1 MADWKKV
8 AVSGSDVSQF
18 NNDSGYI
25 TSATANHAFA
35 TASFNGTN
43 LVANSTD
50 GTLNFTSGS
59 GGQLGILITANAG
72 TDTLDFSLGANSV
85 KNAAL
90 VNDKVTLGTTDV
102 VLGAAGTTTIVGL
115 TSVTSTG
122 FTGSLSATS
131 VLADGVTAT
140 TQTPG
145 DNSTKV
151 ATTAY
156 VDTVATAADLDLVG
170 DGSTST
176 AVDLDSQTL
185 TFTGN
190 DGLQLSASAQTIT
203 ATIADLG
210 IANAKLANSTI
221 SGKQLGTQLDN
232 LTVDNATLNLNTGT
246 TYNGAAARTISIKDG
261 GVDTDAIADSLGT
274 IGVNSFTGSFS
285 GSFTGDVDINLADLT
300 AGDGLSGTAYDGN
313 IARDFTVQADGSTL
327 TVGAGGVKVADDGIT
342 ATQINGSV
350 AGDGLIG
357 AGGDPLIV
365 RADTTTGGSTVPV
378 AVSANGVGLDLTTI
392 DGTGISIQG
401 GELIIDFT
409 EADLTGLTAAGP
421 DQLSISS
428 LSSVIASD
436 GNNRVITS
444 DGDGTLTAE
453 PNFTFDGNL
462 LTVTGNELITG
473 NLVVQGT
480 ASFQHNEE
488 LQIADRF
495 ILMASGSTTVGD
507 GGIVVQ
513 QATQN
518 IGELFAYDSSTTRWA
533 LDSAFD
539 ASNTAFTPEAFMA
552 AVVEGTGTDPDAAP
566 ARYDKKG
573 NIFVGTDEGIWIY
586 S

>member
-25 TSATANHAFA
+25 TSATSNHAFA

-43 LVANSTD
+43 LVANSTG

-59 GGQLGILITANAG
+59 GGEAGLKITATAG

-85 KNAAL
+85 PNAAL
-90 VNDKVTLGTTDV
+90 ANKGVTVGTTLIN
-102 VLGAAGTTTIVGL
+102 LGSDATIIAGL

-122 FTGSLSATS
+122 FTGSLSSTS
-131 VLADGVTAT
+131 TLANGVTAT
-140 TQTPG
+140 TQTSG

-151 ATTAY
+151 ATTAF
-156 VDTVATAADLDLVG
+156 VAAAATAADLDLAG
-170 DGSTST
+170 DGSTTT

-185 TFTGN
+185 TFTGQ

-203 ATIADLG
+203 ATIADGG

-221 SGKQLGTQLDN
+221 SGKALGTQLDN
-232 LTVDNATLNLNTGT
+232 LIVDNATLNLNTGT

-300 AGDGLSGTAYDGN
+300 AGNGLSGTAYDGN
-313 IARDFTVQADGSTL
+313 IARDFEVKADGSTL

-342 ATQINGSV
+342 ETQINGSV
-350 AGDGLIG
+350 AGNGLNG
-357 AGGDPLIV
+357 AGGDPLAV
-365 RADTTTGGSTVPV
+365 QADTTTGGSTVPV
-378 AVSANGVGLDLTTI
+378 AVSGNGVGLDLTTI
-392 DGTGISIQG
+392 DGTGISTSG

-428 LSSVIASD
+428 LSSVIGSD
-436 GNNRVITS
+436 GNDRVITS
-444 DGDGTLTAE
+444 KGDGTLIAE
-453 PNFTFDGNL
+453 PNFTFDGSL

-473 NLVVQGT
+473 NLIVQGT

-513 QATQN
+513 QTTQN

-533 LDSAFD
+533 LDSAFN

-552 AVVEGTGTDPDAAP
+552 AVVEGADDDPDNAP

-573 NIFVGTDEGIWIY
+573 NIFVGATEGEIWIY
-586 S
+586 G

>member
-8 AVSGSDVSQF
+8 AVSGSDISQF

-43 LVANSTD
+43 LVANSSD

-59 GGQLGILITANAG
+59 GGTNGILITATAG
-72 TDTLDFSLGANSV
+72 TDTLDFSLGADSV
-85 KNAAL
+85 PNAAL
-90 VNDKVTLGTTDV
+90 VNDKITLGTTDV
-102 VLGAAGTTTIVGL
+102 VLGAAGTTTITGL

-122 FTGSLSATS
+122 FTGTLSSTS
-131 VLADGVTAT
+131 TLADGVTAT

-185 TFTGN
+185 TFTGQ

-203 ATIADLG
+203 ATIADGG

-285 GSFTGDVDINLADLT
+285 GSFTGDVDINLDDLT
-300 AGDGLSGTAYDGN
+300 DGNGISNFTYDGN
-313 IARDFTVQADGSTL
+313 APASVSVQ
-327 TVGAGGVKVADDGIT
+327 
-342 ATQINGSV
+342 
-350 AGDGLIG
+350 
-357 AGGDPLIV
+357 
-365 RADTTTGGSTVPV
+365 ADTTTGGSTVPV

-392 DGTGISIQG
+392 DGTGISTSG

-473 NLVVQGT
+473 NLIVQGT

-533 LDSAFD
+533 LDSAFN

>member
-8 AVSGSDVSQF
+8 AVSGSDISQF

-25 TSATANHAFA
+25 TSATSNHAFA

-90 VNDKVTLGTTDV
+90 LNDSVTIGSTEIN
-102 VLGAAGTTTIVGL
+102 LGATATTITGL

-122 FTGSLSATS
+122 FTGTLSATS

-140 TQTPG
+140 TQTAG
-145 DNSTKV
+145 DSSTKV
-151 ATTAY
+151 ATTAF
-156 VDTVATAADLDLVG
+156 VAAAATAADLDLVG
-170 DGSTST
+170 DGSTTT

-185 TFTGN
+185 TFAGQ

-203 ATIADLG
+203 ATIANGG

-221 SGKQLGTQLDN
+221 SGKALGTQLDN
-232 LTVDNATLNLNTGT
+232 LIVDNATLNLNTGT

-261 GVDTDAIADSLGT
+261 GVDTAAIADSLGT
-274 IGVNSFTGSFS
+274 LGVNQFTGSFS

-300 AGDGLSGTAYDGN
+300 DGFGISNFTYDGN
-313 IARDFTVQADGSTL
+313 APASVSVQADS
-327 TVGAGGVKVADDGIT
+327 
-342 ATQINGSV
+342 
-350 AGDGLIG
+350 
-357 AGGDPLIV
+357 
-365 RADTTTGGSTVPV
+365 TTGGNTVPV
-378 AVSANGVGLDLTTI
+378 AVSSNGVGLDLSTI
-392 DGTGISIQG
+392 DGTGISVFG
-401 GELIIDFT
+401 SELRIDFRQ
-409 EADLTGLTAAGP
+409 ADLTGLTAAGP

-428 LSSVIASD
+428 LSTVIATD
-436 GNNRVITS
+436 GANRILTS

-453 PNFTFDGNL
+453 PNFTFNGTDL
-462 LTVTGNELITG
+462 LVTGNERITG
-473 NLVVQGT
+473 NLVVEGT
-480 ASFQHNEE
+480 ASFQNQEN
-488 LQIADRF
+488 LQVADRF
-495 ILMASGSTTVGD
+495 ILMASGSATAGD

-513 QATQN
+513 QGTQDV
-518 IGELFAYDSSTTRWA
+518 GELFGFDANLTRWA
-533 LDSAFD
+533 ITSSFD
-539 ASNTAFTPEAFMA
+539 ASLSTFVPDAFMA
-552 AVVEGTGTDPDAAP
+552 TAIEGAGIDPDATP

-573 NIFVGTDEGIWIY
+573 NIFVGTDQGIWIY

>member
-8 AVSGSDVSQF
+8 AVSGSDISQF

-43 LVANSTD
+43 LVANSSD

-59 GGQLGILITANAG
+59 GGTNGILITATAG
-72 TDTLDFSLGANSV
+72 TDTLDFSLGADSV
-85 KNAAL
+85 PNAAL
-90 VNDKVTLGTTDV
+90 VNDKITLGTNDV
-102 VLGAAGTTTIVGL
+102 VLGAAGTNKITGL

-122 FTGSLSATS
+122 FTGTLSSTS
-131 VLADGVTAT
+131 TLADGVTAT

-185 TFTGN
+185 TFTGQ

-203 ATIADLG
+203 ATIADGG

-285 GSFTGDVDINLADLT
+285 GSFTGDVDINLDDLT
-300 AGDGLSGTAYDGN
+300 DGNGISNFTYDGN
-313 IARDFTVQADGSTL
+313 TPASVSVQ
-327 TVGAGGVKVADDGIT
+327 
-342 ATQINGSV
+342 
-350 AGDGLIG
+350 
-357 AGGDPLIV
+357 
-365 RADTTTGGSTVPV
+365 ADTTTGGSTVPV

-392 DGTGISIQG
+392 DGTGISTSG

-473 NLVVQGT
+473 NLIVQGT

-533 LDSAFD
+533 LDSAFN

>member
-8 AVSGSDVSQF
+8 AVSGSDISQF

-25 TSATANHAFA
+25 TSATSNHAFA

-90 VNDKVTLGTTDV
+90 LNDSVTIGSTEIN
-102 VLGAAGTTTIVGL
+102 LGATATTITGL

-122 FTGSLSATS
+122 FTGTLSATS

-140 TQTPG
+140 TQTAG
-145 DNSTKV
+145 DSSTKV
-151 ATTAY
+151 ATTAF
-156 VDTVATAADLDLVG
+156 VAAAATAADLDLVG
-170 DGSTST
+170 DGSTTT

-185 TFTGN
+185 TFAGQ

-203 ATIADLG
+203 ATIANGG

-221 SGKQLGTQLDN
+221 SGKALGTQLDN
-232 LTVDNATLNLNTGT
+232 LIVDNATLNLNTGT

-261 GVDTDAIADSLGT
+261 GVDTAAIADSLGT
-274 IGVNSFTGSFS
+274 LGVNQFTGSFR

-300 AGDGLSGTAYDGN
+300 DGFGISNFTYDGN
-313 IARDFTVQADGSTL
+313 APASVSVQADS
-327 TVGAGGVKVADDGIT
+327 
-342 ATQINGSV
+342 
-350 AGDGLIG
+350 
-357 AGGDPLIV
+357 
-365 RADTTTGGSTVPV
+365 TTGGNTVPV
-378 AVSANGVGLDLTTI
+378 AVSSNGVGLDLSTI
-392 DGTGISIQG
+392 DGTGISVFES
-401 GELIIDFT
+401 ELRIDFRQ
-409 EADLTGLTAAGP
+409 ADLTGLTAAGP

-428 LSSVIASD
+428 LSTVIATD
-436 GNNRVITS
+436 GANRILTS

-453 PNFTFDGNL
+453 PNFTFNGTDL
-462 LTVTGNELITG
+462 LVTGNERITG
-473 NLVVQGT
+473 NLVVEGT
-480 ASFQHNEE
+480 ASFQNQEN
-488 LQIADRF
+488 LQVADRF
-495 ILMASGSTTVGD
+495 ILMASGSATAGD

-513 QATQN
+513 QGTQDV
-518 IGELFAYDSSTTRWA
+518 GELFGFDANLTRWA
-533 LDSAFD
+533 ITSSFD
-539 ASNTAFTPEAFMA
+539 ASLSTFVPDAFMA
-552 AVVEGTGTDPDAAP
+552 TAIEGAGIDPDATP

-573 NIFVGTDEGIWIY
+573 NIFVGTDQGIWIY

>member
-8 AVSGSDVSQF
+8 AVSGSDISQF

-43 LVANSTD
+43 LVANSTG

-72 TDTLDFSLGANSV
+72 TDTLDFSLGADSV

-102 VLGAAGTTTIVGL
+102 VLGAAGTTNIAGL
-115 TSVTSTG
+115 ISVTSQG
-122 FTGSLSATS
+122 FTGSLSSTS
-131 VLADGVTAT
+131 VLADGVVAT
-140 TQTPG
+140 TQTTG

-156 VDTVATAADLDLVG
+156 VDAVATAADLDLVG
-170 DGSTST
+170 DGSTTT

-185 TFTGN
+185 TFAGQ

-203 ATIADLG
+203 ATIANNG

-221 SGKQLGTQLDN
+221 SGKALGTNLDS

-300 AGDGLSGTAYDGN
+300 DGFGISDFTYDGN
-313 IARDFTVQADGSTL
+313 APASVSVQAD
-327 TVGAGGVKVADDGIT
+327 I
-342 ATQINGSV
+342 
-350 AGDGLIG
+350 
-357 AGGDPLIV
+357 
-365 RADTTTGGSTVPV
+365 TTGGSTVPV

-392 DGTGISIQG
+392 DGTGISVNG
-401 GELIIDFT
+401 SELRIDFT

-428 LSSVIASD
+428 LSTVIATD
-436 GNNRVITS
+436 GANRVLTS

-453 PNFTFDGNL
+453 PNFTFNGTD
-462 LTVTGNELITG
+462 LTVTGNEIITG
-473 NLVVQGT
+473 NLIVQGT

-518 IGELFAYDSSTTRWA
+518 VGELFAFDSGTTRWA
-533 LDSAFD
+533 LDSAFN

-552 AVVEGTGTDPDAAP
+552 AAIEGTGTDPDATP

>member
-8 AVSGSDVSQF
+8 AVSGSDISQF

-25 TSATANHAFA
+25 TSATSNHAFA

-90 VNDKVTLGTTDV
+90 LNDSVTIGSTEIN
-102 VLGAAGTTTIVGL
+102 LGATATTITGL

-122 FTGSLSATS
+122 FTGTLSATS

-140 TQTPG
+140 TQTAG
-145 DNSTKV
+145 DSSTKV
-151 ATTAY
+151 ATTAF
-156 VDTVATAADLDLVG
+156 VAAAATAADLDLVG
-170 DGSTST
+170 DGSTTT

-185 TFTGN
+185 TFAGQ

-203 ATIADLG
+203 ATIANGG

-221 SGKQLGTQLDN
+221 SGKALGTQLDN
-232 LTVDNATLNLNTGT
+232 LIVDNATLNLNTGT

-261 GVDTDAIADSLGT
+261 GVDTAAIADSLGT
-274 IGVNSFTGSFS
+274 LGVNQFTGSFS

-300 AGDGLSGTAYDGN
+300 DGFGISNFTYDGN
-313 IARDFTVQADGSTL
+313 APASVSVQADS
-327 TVGAGGVKVADDGIT
+327 
-342 ATQINGSV
+342 
-350 AGDGLIG
+350 
-357 AGGDPLIV
+357 
-365 RADTTTGGSTVPV
+365 TTGGNTVPV
-378 AVSANGVGLDLTTI
+378 AVSSNGVGLDLSTI
-392 DGTGISIQG
+392 DGTGISVFES
-401 GELIIDFT
+401 ELRIDFRQ
-409 EADLTGLTAAGP
+409 ADLTGLTAAGP

-428 LSSVIASD
+428 LSTVIATD
-436 GNNRVITS
+436 GANRILTS

-453 PNFTFDGNL
+453 PNFTFTGTDL
-462 LTVTGNELITG
+462 LVTGNERITG
-473 NLVVQGT
+473 NLVVEGT
-480 ASFQHNEE
+480 ASFQNQEN
-488 LQIADRF
+488 LQVADRF
-495 ILMASGSTTVGD
+495 ILMASGSATAGD

-513 QATQN
+513 QGTQDV
-518 IGELFAYDSSTTRWA
+518 GELFGFDANLTRWA
-533 LDSAFD
+533 ITSSFD
-539 ASNTAFTPEAFMA
+539 ASLSTFVPDAFMA
-552 AVVEGTGTDPDAAP
+552 TAIEGAGIDPDATP

-573 NIFVGTDEGIWIY
+573 NIFVGTDQGIWIY

>member
-25 TSATANHAFA
+25 TSATSNHAFA
-35 TASFNGTN
+35 TASFNGID
-43 LVANSTD
+43 LIADSTD

-90 VNDKVTLGTTDV
+90 LNDSVTIGSTNVT
-102 VLGAAGTTTIVGL
+102 LGAAGTTTIVGL

-122 FTGSLSATS
+122 FTGTLSSTS
-131 VLADGVTAT
+131 TLADGVTAT
-140 TQTPG
+140 TQTSG

-170 DGSTST
+170 DGSTTT

-185 TFTGN
+185 TFAGQ

-203 ATIADLG
+203 ATIADGG

-221 SGKQLGTQLDN
+221 SGKALGTQLDN

-274 IGVNSFTGSFS
+274 IGVNQFTGSFS
-285 GSFTGDVDINLADLT
+285 GSFTGDVDINLDDLT
-300 AGDGLSGTAYDGN
+300 DGNGISNFTYDGN
-313 IARDFTVQADGSTL
+313 APA
-327 TVGAGGVKVADDGIT
+327 
-342 ATQINGSV
+342 SV
-350 AGDGLIG
+350 A
-357 AGGDPLIV
+357 V
-365 RADTTTGGSTVPV
+365 QADTTTGGSTVPV
-378 AVSANGVGLDLTTI
+378 AVSGNGVGLDLTTI
-392 DGTGISIQG
+392 DGAGISVLG
-401 GELIIDFT
+401 SELRIDFT

-428 LSSVIASD
+428 LSTIIESD
-436 GNNRVITS
+436 GNDRVITS
-444 DGDGTLTAE
+444 KGDGTLKAE
-453 PNFTFDGNL
+453 PNFTFDGSL

-473 NLVVQGT
+473 NLIVQGT

-533 LDSAFD
+533 LDSAFN

-552 AVVEGTGTDPDAAP
+552 AVVEGADDDPDNAP

-573 NIFVGTDEGIWIY
+573 NIFVGATEGEIWIY
-586 S
+586 G

>member
-35 TASFNGTN
+35 TASFNGID
-43 LVANSTD
+43 LIADSTD

-59 GGQLGILITANAG
+59 GGEAGLKITATAG

-85 KNAAL
+85 PNAAL
-90 VNDKVTLGTTDV
+90 ANKGVTVGTTLIN
-102 VLGAAGTTTIVGL
+102 LGSDATTITGL

-122 FTGSLSATS
+122 FTGTLSSTS
-131 VLADGVTAT
+131 TLADGVTAT

-185 TFTGN
+185 TFTGQ

-203 ATIADLG
+203 ATIADGG

-221 SGKQLGTQLDN
+221 SGKALGTDLAP
-232 LTVDNATLNLNTGT
+232 LRVDNATLNFTDGGVYSGSAT
-246 TYNGAAARTISIKDG
+246 KIISIKDG

-285 GSFTGDVDINLADLT
+285 GSFTGDVDINLDDLT
-300 AGDGLSGTAYDGN
+300 DGNGISNFTYDGN
-313 IARDFTVQADGSTL
+313 APASVSVQ
-327 TVGAGGVKVADDGIT
+327 
-342 ATQINGSV
+342 
-350 AGDGLIG
+350 
-357 AGGDPLIV
+357 
-365 RADTTTGGSTVPV
+365 ADTTTGGSTVPV
-378 AVSANGVGLDLTTI
+378 AVSGNGVGLDLTTI
-392 DGTGISIQG
+392 DGTGISTSG

-428 LSSVIASD
+428 LSSVIATD
-436 GNNRVITS
+436 GVNRVLTS

-453 PNFTFDGNL
+453 PNFIFDGTQ

-473 NLVVQGT
+473 NLIVQGT

-533 LDSAFD
+533 LDSAFN

-552 AVVEGTGTDPDAAP
+552 AVVEGAGTDPDAAP

-573 NIFVGTDEGIWIY
+573 NMFVGTDEGIWIY

>member
-25 TSATANHAFA
+25 TSATSNHAFA
-35 TASFNGTN
+35 TASFNGID
-43 LVANSTD
+43 LIANSTD

-59 GGQLGILITANAG
+59 GGEAGLKITATAG

-85 KNAAL
+85 PNAAL
-90 VNDKVTLGTTDV
+90 ANKGVTVGTTLIN
-102 VLGAAGTTTIVGL
+102 LGSDATTIVGL
-115 TSVTSTG
+115 TSVDSTG
-122 FTGSLSATS
+122 FTGSLSSTS
-131 VLADGVTAT
+131 TLADGVTAT
-140 TQTPG
+140 TQTSG

-170 DGSTST
+170 DGGTTT

-185 TFTGN
+185 TFAGQ

-203 ATIADLG
+203 ATIANSG
-210 IANAKLANSTI
+210 IANAKLEFFTI
-221 SGKQLGTQLDN
+221 SGNALGTDLSN
-232 LTVDNATLNLNTGT
+232 LTVDNATLNLDVGT
-246 TYNGAAARTISIKDG
+246 TYNGDGDKTISIKDG

-274 IGVNSFTGSFS
+274 LGVNSFTGSFS
-285 GSFTGDVDINLADLT
+285 GSFTGDVNINLDNLT
-300 AGDGLSGTAYDGN
+300 DGNGISNFTYDGN
-313 IARDFTVQADGSTL
+313 APA
-327 TVGAGGVKVADDGIT
+327 
-342 ATQINGSV
+342 SV
-350 AGDGLIG
+350 A
-357 AGGDPLIV
+357 V
-365 RADTTTGGSTVPV
+365 QADTTTGGSTVPV
-378 AVSANGVGLDLTTI
+378 AVSGNGVGLDLTTI
-392 DGTGISIQG
+392 DGAGISTSG

-428 LSSVIASD
+428 LSTIIESD
-436 GNNRVITS
+436 GNDRVITS
-444 DGDGTLTAE
+444 KGDGTLKAE
-453 PNFTFDGNL
+453 PNFTFDGSL

-473 NLVVQGT
+473 NLIVQGT

-533 LDSAFD
+533 LDSAFN

-552 AVVEGTGTDPDAAP
+552 AVVEGAGTDPDAAP

-573 NIFVGTDEGIWIY
+573 NMFVGTDEGIWIY